1 MVLAMRPSAPAAL
14 GSSGADVAEGE
25 KVGVLLLNLGG
36 PDTLDQ
42 VEPFLYNLFSDP
54 EIITLPGA
62 VRWLNGPLA
71 WIIAKTRA
79 PMSREGYKQVLD
91 GGSPQLRTTLAQGAA
106 IEAALSTRG
115 VSAKSYIGMRYWHP
129 YTDEALAAIKADG
142 VQRLVVLPLYPQ
154 FSISTSGSS
163 LRLLEREYYQDEQLR
178 LLKNVVIPAWYNR
191 QGYVHSMARLI
202 ASRIDMLPE
211 GERAGAHVFFSAHGL
226 PQKYVQELGDPYQQ
240 QIEATVSFVMAR
252 LRVLGYSNP
261 DTLAYQSKVG
271 PVPWLQ
277 PYTDEKIKELAGGGV
292 SSLVVVPISFVSEH
306 IETLEEI
313 DIEYRELAEEAGIT
327 HWERVPALGVEE
339 DFIEDLASAVVEAL
353 PRMEQRPLQEI
364 DEGRPVSLRVV
375 NDLVSLR
382 SKEEIGAEYGPVR
395 VRNYRRVGFTPK
407 AEVINGRIAM
417 AAITVASLSSYL
429 QGDLWDV
436 IYNGRIPFEWF

>member
-1 MVLAMRPSAPAAL
+1 
-14 GSSGADVAEGE
+14 
-25 KVGVLLLNLGG
+25 
-36 PDTLDQ
+36 
-42 VEPFLYNLFSDP
+42 
-54 EIITLPGA
+54 
-62 VRWLNGPLA
+62 
-71 WIIAKTRA
+71 
-79 PMSREGYKQVLD
+79 
-91 GGSPQLRTTLAQGAA
+91 
-106 IEAALSTRG
+106 
-115 VSAKSYIGMRYWHP
+115 
-129 YTDEALAAIKADG
+129 
-142 VQRLVVLPLYPQ
+142 
-154 FSISTSGSS
+154 
-163 LRLLEREYYQDEQLR
+163 
-178 LLKNVVIPAWYNR
+178 
-191 QGYVHSMARLI
+191 
-202 ASRIDMLPE
+202 
-211 GERAGAHVFFSAHGL
+211 
-226 PQKYVQELGDPYQQ
+226 
-240 QIEATVSFVMAR
+240 MAR

-277 PYTDEKIKELAGGGV
+277 PYTDDKIKELARGGV
-292 SSLVVVPISFVSEH
+292 SSLVVVRTSRAPEPPVAPFFSATAAPLFSCQVPISFVSEH